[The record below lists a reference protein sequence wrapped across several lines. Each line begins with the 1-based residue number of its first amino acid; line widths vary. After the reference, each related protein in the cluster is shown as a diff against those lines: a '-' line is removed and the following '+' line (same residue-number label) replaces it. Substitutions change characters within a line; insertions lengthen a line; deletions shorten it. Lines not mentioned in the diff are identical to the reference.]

1 MRSTIAML
9 TGRTSTTSRQGPYM
23 IGKRSATQLLTAPF
37 QRTHYVAL
45 FNMTRRYPRFSDNLV
60 RYLTGSGHYPYDIQV
75 RTPVGLASMRLYS
88 HHDLLT
94 VNEIFCREDYFA
106 DESLR
111 HVVDVGSNIGISA
124 LYFLTRN
131 HESTCVLYEPDPR
144 NIEKLRHNLRG
155 YESRY
160 QLVQS
165 AVSDQSG
172 TVEFGVEPTGRYGGI
187 ALKTGRTITVSCLHV
202 NEVLR
207 NAFQTTDHI
216 DVLKIDTEGVEIQTV
231 NAIDATLLPSISAI
245 YLEARPSRPLHP
257 HLFKNRQYGSVR
269 QLNHLRGNKARSLV

>member
-1 MRSTIAML
+1 
-9 TGRTSTTSRQGPYM
+9 M
-23 IGKRSATQLLTAPF
+23 IGKRSAIQLLTAPF
-37 QRTHYVAL
+37 QRPHYVAL
-45 FNMTRRYPRFSDNLV
+45 VNMRRRYPRFSNNLL
-60 RYLTGSGHYPYDIQV
+60 RYLTGSGAYPYDIQV
-75 RTPVGLASMRLYS
+75 HTPVGLVSMRLHS

-111 HVVDVGSNIGISA
+111 HVVDLGSNIGISA

-131 HESTCVLYEPDPR
+131 YESTCVLYEPDPR
-144 NIEKLRHNLRG
+144 NVERLRYNLRG

-160 QLVQS
+160 QLVQT

-187 ALKTGRTITVSCLHV
+187 ALKTGKTITVSCLNV

-207 NAFQTTDHI
+207 NALKTTDHI

-231 NAIDATLLPSISAI
+231 NAIDDTLLTSISTI
-245 YLEARPSRPLHP
+245 YLEARPLTPLQP
-257 HLFKNRQYGSVR
+257 HMFKNRQYGCVR
-269 QLNHLRGNKARSLV
+269 QLNQLPGNTG

>member
-1 MRSTIAML
+1 
-9 TGRTSTTSRQGPYM
+9 M
-23 IGKRSATQLLTAPF
+23 IGKRSAAQLLTAPF

-45 FNMTRRYPRFSDNLV
+45 FNMRRRYPRFFNNLK
-60 RYLTGSGHYPYDIQV
+60 RYLTGKGHYPYDIQV
-75 RTPVGLASMRLYS
+75 RTPVGIVSMRLYS

-106 DESLR
+106 DESLH

-131 HESTCVLYEPDPR
+131 YDSTCVLYEPDPR
-144 NIEKLRHNLRG
+144 NVERLRHNLRG
-155 YESRY
+155 YEGRY
-160 QLVQS
+160 HLVQS

-187 ALKTGRTITVSCLHV
+187 ALKTGRTITASCLHV

-207 NAFQTTDHI
+207 NALQSTDHI

-231 NAIDATLLPSISAI
+231 NAIDATLLPTISAI
-245 YLEARPSRPLHP
+245 YLEARPCSPLHP

-269 QLNHLRGNKARSLV
+269 RLNQLPVKTARSLV